1 MTVIPEERT
10 DGRKRA
16 RRVVL
21 NEKNIIQKLAL
32 KSRPV
37 AGRFVRDKVDGGV
50 DLTFMPDDG
59 RDTMFRLT
67 AEQAEELREWLNDT
81 AKYAPQH

>member
-1 MTVIPEERT
+1 MTMVTE
-10 DGRKRA
+10 DRKRA

-21 NEKNIIQKLAL
+21 NERGIIQRLAL

-37 AGRFVRDKVDGGV
+37 SGRFVRDKVDGAV
-50 DLTFMPDDG
+50 DLTFMPEDG

-67 AEQAEELREWLNDT
+67 PEQAEELREWLNDT
-81 AKYAPQH
+81 AKYAQQH

>member
-1 MTVIPEERT
+1 MSAMTEDRS
-10 DGRKRA
+10 
-16 RRVVL
+16 RRRRIVL

-37 AGRFVRDKVDGGV
+37 RGQFTRDKVDGAV
-50 DLTFMPDDG
+50 DLSFIPDDG

-67 AEQAEELREWLNDT
+67 PEQAEELRLWLNDT
-81 AKYAPQH
+81 AHFAQIVK

>member
-1 MTVIPEERT
+1 MMTMATEERS
-10 DGRKRA
+10 RR

-37 AGRFVRDKVDGGV
+37 HGMFVRDKVDGAV
-50 DLTFMPDDG
+50 DLTFSPEDG

-67 AEQAEELREWLNDT
+67 AEQAEELRAWLNDT
-81 AKYAPQH
+81 AHFAQVVK

>member
-1 MTVIPEERT
+1 MPTATEDRS
-10 DGRKRA
+10 RR

-37 AGRFVRDKVDGGV
+37 RGQFVRDKVDGAV
-50 DLTFMPDDG
+50 DLTFIPEDG

-67 AEQAEELREWLNDT
+67 ADQAEELRAWLNDT
-81 AKYAPQH
+81 AHFAQVVK

>member
-1 MTVIPEERT
+1 MATKTE
-10 DGRKRA
+10 GRIRR

-37 AGRFVRDKVDGGV
+37 KGEFTRDQVDGAV
-50 DLTFMPDDG
+50 DLSFIPEDG
-59 RDTMFRLT
+59 RDSLFRLSP
-67 AEQAEELREWLNDT
+67 AQAEELRLWLNDT
-81 AKYAPQH
+81 AHYAQVIQ

>member
-1 MTVIPEERT
+1 MPTATEDRS
-10 DGRKRA
+10 RR

-37 AGRFVRDKVDGGV
+37 RGQFVRDKVDGAI
-50 DLTFMPDDG
+50 DLTFTPEDG
-59 RDTMFRLT
+59 RETMFRLSP
-67 AEQAEELREWLNDT
+67 EQAEEFRAWLNDT
-81 AKYAPQH
+81 AHFAQVVK

>member
-1 MTVIPEERT
+1 MATVTEDRS
-10 DGRKRA
+10 RR

-37 AGRFVRDKVDGGV
+37 QGRFTRDKVDGAV
-50 DLTFMPDDG
+50 DLTFVPEDG

-67 AEQAEELREWLNDT
+67 AEQAEELRLWLNDT
-81 AKYAPQH
+81 AHYAQVVK